1 MWTTVNRSGGRT
13 RRSAPDRCLRALC
26 YGRALSPGQR
36 GQHVEDLE
44 VVAPFVQRVPGR
56 RTAGRLGRAP
66 GHIPAGLAASLPE
79 HRDYEAQLP
88 PQHPGHRR
96 VMITVPEQ
104 RPHVYHGLMT
114 MV

>member
-1 MWTTVNRSGGRT
+1 MWTTVNRSGSRTLLPRQIGVSERCAMAGRYLPASAA
-13 RRSAPDRCLRALC
+13 SAPKTWRSSRPSSSGCRADEQLADWGELRVT
-26 YGRALSPGQR
+26 SQPGW
-36 GQHVEDLE
+36 L
-44 VVAPFVQRVPGR
+44 
-56 RTAGRLGRAP
+56 
-66 GHIPAGLAASLPE
+66 LPCQST
-79 HRDYEAQLP
+79 DYEAQLP